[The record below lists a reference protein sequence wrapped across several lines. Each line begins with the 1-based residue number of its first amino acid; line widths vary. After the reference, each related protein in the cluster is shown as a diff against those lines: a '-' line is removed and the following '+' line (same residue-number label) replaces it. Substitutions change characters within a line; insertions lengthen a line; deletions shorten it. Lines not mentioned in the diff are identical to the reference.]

1 MTNRRR
7 WALGLLPAMLAVG
20 WIGARQ
26 GGPSTASP
34 PAGSPGQDVP
44 PPPVLPIPTARQLAW
59 QAREMA
65 LFLHFGV
72 NTFSDREW
80 GDGSEAPAL
89 FDPGELDARQW
100 ARVARQTG
108 FRLLILTAKHH
119 DGFALWPSAVTE
131 HSVAS
136 STWRNGRG
144 DVLRDLGEAARAEG
158 LEIGVYLS
166 PWDRHEPTYG
176 DEGRYN
182 AFYLAQL
189 RELLTGYG
197 SIAEV
202 WFDGAKG
209 EDAKDMEYDFAAYRA
224 LVRQLQP
231 AAVMFSDEG
240 PDVRWIGNEHGFAG
254 ETNWSMLDRSRVT
267 IGKPGQEDY
276 LNAGDPAGPDWVP
289 GECDV
294 SIRRGWFWHPSEEP
308 KSLDQL
314 LEIYFRS
321 VGRNCV
327 LLLNVPP
334 DRRGR
339 LADADVARLGELR
352 AAVEAIFA
360 RDLAA
365 GATARASGV
374 WLDAARFGPGQ
385 AIDTSRG
392 TYWAAAAADSAWLE
406 LDLGEPRTFDVARLE
421 EPIAQGQRIASYRL
435 EVLDGGGWR
444 PIARGTTVGYRK
456 LDRFDPV
463 TARRVRLVIERARGV
478 PLVSSV
484 GLHRRP

>member
-1 MTNRRR
+1 MTNGRR
-7 WALGLLPAMLAVG
+7 WALGLLPVLLALG
-20 WIGARQ
+20 GIGGRGEGPATAPTPGSSRQ
-26 GGPSTASP
+26 EI
-34 PAGSPGQDVP
+34 P

-72 NTFSDREW
+72 NTFTDREW
-80 GDGSEAPAL
+80 GDGSEAPAV
-89 FDPGELDARQW
+89 FNPAELDAGQW
-100 ARVARQTG
+100 ARVAREAG
-108 FRLLILTAKHH
+108 FGLLILTAKHH
-119 DGFALWPSAVTE
+119 DGFALWPSAVTG
-131 HSVAS
+131 HSVATS
-136 STWRNGRG
+136 AWRGGTG
-144 DVLRDLGEAARAEG
+144 DVLRDLADAARAEG

-166 PWDRHEPTYG
+166 PWDRHEPSYG
-176 DEGRYN
+176 NEERYN

-189 RELLTGYG
+189 REVLTGYG
-197 SIAEV
+197 SVAEV

-209 EDAKDMEYDFAAYRA
+209 EDARDMEYDFAAYRA

-231 AAVMFSDEG
+231 GAVMFSDAG
-240 PDVRWIGNEHGFAG
+240 PDVRWIGNERGYAG

-267 IGKPGQEDY
+267 IGKAGQEAY

-294 SIRRGWFWHPSEEP
+294 SIRPGWFWHPNEAP

-314 LEIYFRS
+314 VEIYFRS

-339 LADADVARLGELR
+339 LAETDVVRLRELR
-352 AAVEAIFA
+352 AALDEIFA

-374 WLDAARFGPGQ
+374 WHDAERFAPGQ
-385 AIDTSRG
+385 AVDTSRA
-392 TYWAAAAADSAWLE
+392 TYWAASGADSAWLE
-406 LDLGEPRTFDVARLE
+406 LDLGGQRTFDVARLE

-435 EVLDGGGWR
+435 EIPEGGGWR
-444 PIARGTTVGYRK
+444 TVARGTTVGYRK

-478 PLVSSV
+478 PLVASV